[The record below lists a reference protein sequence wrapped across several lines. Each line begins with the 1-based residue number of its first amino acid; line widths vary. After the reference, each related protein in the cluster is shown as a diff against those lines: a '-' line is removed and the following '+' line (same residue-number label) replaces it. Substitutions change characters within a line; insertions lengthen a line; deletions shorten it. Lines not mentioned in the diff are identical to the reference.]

1 MSMLKR
7 IEHIG
12 FETLQYL
19 AIPENT
25 IDSME
30 PLTYMKLPAV
40 VFVDL
45 RYNNIAYLKPIQ
57 KLHLDCLRKL
67 DLIEN
72 PIGRDE
78 IRLVGR
84 MYEGGGEMRLQ
95 GVEIWYGYNDK
106 IKRQMFRAKLEKDT
120 CGKRRSE

>member
-1 MSMLKR
+1 
-7 IEHIG
+7 
-12 FETLQYL
+12 
-19 AIPENT
+19 
-25 IDSME
+25 ME

-40 VFVDL
+40 VSVDL
-45 RYNNIAYLKPIQ
+45 RYNKIAYLKPIQ

-95 GVEIWYGYNDK
+95 CVEIWYGYNDK

-120 CGKRRSE
+120 CGKKRSE